1 MSRSL
6 RRYEILLPLRFNDGR
21 PVPDD
26 LVAETLLELEQRFG
40 SVSSETQMI
49 RGLWRHEGE
58 SYRDDL
64 SRVFVVVADEPDERQ
79 FFLEFKERLKARF
92 QQIDIWMTTYPIEV
106 L

>member
-1 MSRSL
+1 MSRTL
-6 RRYEILLPLRFNDGR
+6 RRYEVLLPLRFNDGR

-26 LVAETLLELEQRFG
+26 IVAETLLELEQRFG
-40 SVSSETQMI
+40 AVSSETQTI
-49 RGLWRHEGE
+49 RGFWYHEGE

-64 SRVFVVVADEPDERQ
+64 TRIFVDIADEPEHRE

-92 QQIDIWMTTYPIEV
+92 GQVDIWMTTYLVEV

>member
-1 MSRSL
+1 MSRAL
-6 RRYEILLPLRFNDGR
+6 RHYEMLLPLRFNDGQ

-26 LVAETLLELEQRFG
+26 VVAETLLELEQRFG
-40 SVSSETQMI
+40 AVSSETQTI
-49 RGLWRHEGE
+49 RGFWRHDGE

-64 SRVFVVVADEPDERQ
+64 IRVFVDVADEPEHRQ

-92 QQIDIWMTTYPIEV
+92 GQLDIWMTTYPIEV